1 MKKNK
6 KKTKPSRSKK
16 NIKKDVAQIVD
27 YLHNGE
33 RSLGDRCI
41 DELKTHSINFNEKIQ
56 QDVLMF
62 VDQSYFQYDYDPWHK
77 VTPEVQKAADRLLRD
92 LSRWE

>member
-1 MKKNK
+1 MHKNRK
-6 KKTKPSRSKK
+6 NTKPSRSKK
-16 NIKKDVAQIVD
+16 NMKKGIARIVY

-33 RSLGDRCI
+33 RSLGDQCI
-41 DELKTHSINFNEKIQ
+41 RDLKALSIDLDDKIQ

-62 VDQSYFQYDYDPWHK
+62 VGQVYFQYDYDPWHK

-92 LSRWE
+92 LSRS